1 MKIQQSIPAGVKD
14 EILARYKKLNHSF
27 IHTLLQLVRAAAII
41 VILAVF
47 FIFSLAGDWISVVVC
62 LYFIAGGIKT
72 VNFSNRQQ
80 GLRKTIPNLEMVHR
94 RLGSPE
100 YYDVEADEEKITVNG
115 SVTILWKDV
124 VLLVMYG
131 DYFIPCTFRKTAAV
145 LKVDSRQKQ
154 QICAIVNGHKGYTA
168 LLDKN
173 RENTKLMEE
182 ARKKFLRKTAK
193 ELLLDFLMLA
203 ILLINFYFRYFR
215 A

>member
-27 IHTLLQLVRAAAII
+27 IHTLLQLVRVAAII
-41 VILAVF
+41 VILGVF

-100 YYDVEADEEKITVNG
+100 
-115 SVTILWKDV
+115 
-124 VLLVMYG
+124 
-131 DYFIPCTFRKTAAV
+131 
-145 LKVDSRQKQ
+145 
-154 QICAIVNGHKGYTA
+154 
-168 LLDKN
+168 
-173 RENTKLMEE
+173 
-182 ARKKFLRKTAK
+182 
-193 ELLLDFLMLA
+193 
-203 ILLINFYFRYFR
+203 
-215 A
+215 